1 MPSERRAAY
10 LGSVR
15 IEPLVAPTTPYM
27 SFRMSMYL
35 SKSSCCQRETS
46 LFCPRTLSFESLV
59 SEVLLLCLDVD
70 CFLFYCGP
78 DALSLESLGV
88 GQILIGP
95 LL

>member
-1 MPSERRAAY
+1 
-10 LGSVR
+10 
-15 IEPLVAPTTPYM
+15 
-27 SFRMSMYL
+27 MYL

-46 LFCPRTLSFESLV
+46 LSVLVRSRSSLV

-70 CFLFYCGP
+70 CSLFYCGP

-88 GQILIGP
+88 YQILIGP